1 MRISSVDVLAG
12 NEAAHHGSLETDV
25 RVFDQ
30 EAMNEDDFRAFEL
43 IYGMPLLEARDYTNN
58 SRICDVLSRM
68 ATHIVRGQK
77 EEDFMNLR
85 KIYLRELRTSAEDE
99 RQDKESVL
107 HSLGCSVQLF
117 KLPQARS

>member
-43 IYGMPLLEARDYTNN
+43 IYGMPLLEARDYTSMCPTPKSLIFLAFCL
-58 SRICDVLSRM
+58 SRIS
-68 ATHIVRGQK
+68 T
-77 EEDFMNLR
+77 
-85 KIYLRELRTSAEDE
+85 
-99 RQDKESVL
+99 
-107 HSLGCSVQLF
+107 
-117 KLPQARS
+117 